1 MPEETTD
8 MDFKIF
14 LHEYLDDAKEGFQKA
29 NTALLEFEKD
39 YSHKERL
46 DELMRVFHTLKS
58 SSAMLD
64 FKDIAE
70 LAHAVENLVDRIK
83 KGEVLVSQGSLDIVF
98 EGVDILEKMMLI
110 KEKGTGENE
119 SLLGQQVAELWNKIT
134 ESEKESSNTIAAK
147 QQASVHGSVRSIPLI
162 EKIEKVK
169 VDVKLL
175 DDLFNLVGEIIINKN
190 RVNNLISGSVNKEL
204 KATLA
209 DQDRKINQLREFVSS
224 ARMVTVDE
232 ILQKFPRMVR
242 DLARAQNKDIE
253 MVIEGREIEI
263 DKSVLDSITE
273 PLLHLLRNS
282 VDHGIETREERQKG
296 NKKIRGTIKLACR
309 RTENNIVI
317 DVEDDG
323 KGIDIDNIRDIALTR
338 GIIQKDD
345 LEVLED
351 KDIINILFKPG
362 FSTSAE
368 ITGLSGRG
376 VGLNVVKTVARELGG
391 IVEVATEKEKGTR
404 FSLTLPV
411 TTTVVRT
418 LIIGVDGHSYAI
430 PASIVLE
437 ILKVDSTSIKDV
449 GDGRVFMRG
458 EEVLPYVWLGKVLG
472 LSDFKEGEL
481 TIVLIQRGDSFTGL
495 GVDIVIDQ
503 MDSIVKPL
511 DRLARDFRGFSGG
524 IVLGDGSVVLL
535 LDIPT
540 LLNFKTVQK
549 ERFVI

>member
-8 MDFKIF
+8 LDFRIF
-14 LHEYLDDAKEGFQKA
+14 FHEYINDAKEGFQKA

-64 FKDIAE
+64 FNDISD
-70 LAHAVENLVDRIK
+70 LAHAVENLVDLIN
-83 KGEVLVSQGSLDIVF
+83 KGDIPVSQGNLDTIF
-98 EGVDILEKMMLI
+98 EGVDILEKMVLA
-110 KEKGTGENE
+110 KEKGSVDSETV
-119 SLLGQQVAELWNKIT
+119 LDQQVTELWNKINQA
-134 ESEKESSNTIAAK
+134 EKETTFINSTS
-147 QQASVHGSVRSIPLI
+147 QAISTPGSVRSIPLI

-175 DDLFNLVGEIIINKN
+175 DELFNLVGEIIINKN
-190 RVNNLISGSVNKEL
+190 RVNNLLSGSINKEL

-209 DQDRKINQLREFVSS
+209 DQDRKISQLREFVSS
-224 ARMVTVDE
+224 ARLVTVDE

-242 DLARAQNKDIE
+242 DLARVQNKDIE
-253 MVIEGREIEI
+253 LVIEGREIEI
-263 DKSVLDSITE
+263 DKSVLDAITE
-273 PLLHLLRNS
+273 PILHLLRNS
-282 VDHGIETREERQKG
+282 VDHGIETREERQKR
-296 NKKIRGTIKLACR
+296 NKKIRGTIKLAVR
-309 RTENNIVI
+309 RTENHIVI

-323 KGIDIDNIRDIALTR
+323 KGIDIEQIRDIALTR
-338 GIIQKDD
+338 GIIQQDD
-345 LEVLED
+345 MEVLED

-362 FSTSAE
+362 FSTSTE
-368 ITGLSGRG
+368 VTGISGRG
-376 VGLNVVKTVARELGG
+376 VGLNVVKTVTRELGG
-391 IVEVATEKEKGTR
+391 FVEVATEKEKGTR

-418 LIIGVDGHSYAI
+418 LIIGIAGHSYAI
-430 PASIVLE
+430 PANIVLE
-437 ILKVDSTSIKDV
+437 ILKVDYSSIKDV
-449 GDGRVFMRG
+449 GDGSVLMRG

-472 LSDFKEGEL
+472 LSDYNKGEL

-495 GVDIVIDQ
+495 GVDIVLDQ

-511 DRLARDFRGFSGG
+511 DRLAREFRGFSGG

>member
-8 MDFKIF
+8 LDFKIF
-14 LHEYLDDAKEGFQKA
+14 FHEYLEDAKDGFQKA

-46 DELMRVFHTLKS
+46 DQLMRVFHTLKS

-64 FKDIAE
+64 FKDISE

-83 KGEVLVSQGSLDIVF
+83 KGELPVSQGNLDTIF
-98 EGVDILEKMMLI
+98 EGVDILEKMVLI
-110 KEKGTGENE
+110 KEKGVGN
-119 SLLGQQVAELWNKIT
+119 SGSFLDQQVAEIWSKIGQ
-134 ESEKESSNTIAAK
+134 SEKEFSIAIAASP
-147 QQASVHGSVRSIPLI
+147 SVSETGSVRSIPLI

-190 RVNNLISGSVNKEL
+190 RVNNLLSGSAGKEL
-204 KATLA
+204 KSTLA
-209 DQDRKINQLREFVSS
+209 DQDRKISQLREFVSS
-224 ARMVTVDE
+224 ARLVTVDE
-232 ILQKFPRMVR
+232 ILRKFPRMVR
-242 DLARAQNKDIE
+242 DLARAQDKDIE
-253 MVIEGREIEI
+253 LVIEGREIEI
-263 DKSVLDSITE
+263 DKSVLDAITE

-282 VDHGIETREERQKG
+282 VDHGIETREERQRG
-296 NKKIRGTIKLACR
+296 NKKIRGTIKLAVR
-309 RTENNIVI
+309 RTENHIVI

-323 KGIDIDNIRDIALTR
+323 KGIDIEQVRDIALRR
-338 GIIQKDD
+338 GIIKQED
-345 LEVLED
+345 LEILED
-351 KDIINILFKPG
+351 KDIINILFMPG
-362 FSTSAE
+362 FSTSNE

-391 IVEVATEKEKGTR
+391 IVEVATEKWKGTR
-404 FSLTLPV
+404 FSLTMPV

-418 LIIGVDGHSYAI
+418 LIIGIAGHSYAI

-437 ILKVDSTSIKDV
+437 ILKVDYSSIKDV

-458 EEVLPYVWLGKVLG
+458 EEVLPFVWLGKVLG
-472 LSDFKEGEL
+472 LSDINKGEM
-481 TIVLIQRGDSFTGL
+481 TVVLIQRGDSFTGL
-495 GVDIVIDQ
+495 GVDIVLDQ

-511 DRLARDFRGFSGG
+511 DRLAREFRGFSGG